1 MKQVTIECKK
11 FHEWDEETQE
21 RIISEHRDIN
31 VDRDWWISTYEDAS
45 NVGIK
50 ITGFALDRNRHC
62 TGKIDYPFDTAK
74 KIVEEHGESCETYK
88 TSKSYLEDYN
98 KIMSYEATGTEEE
111 EEIID
116 KDIEE
121 EIRDLDEEFIKSIL
135 EDYSIMLQREYEY
148 LQEDEAII
156 STFEANEYEFDKEGK
171 IW

>member
-11 FHEWDEETQE
+11 FHEWDEDTQQK
-21 RIISEHRDIN
+21 ILSEHRDIN
-31 VDRDWWISTYEDAS
+31 VDREWWESTYDDAK

-74 KIVEEHGESCETYK
+74 KIIQEHGESCETYK
-88 TSKSYLEDYN
+88 TAKAYLEDYN
-98 KIMSYEATGTEEE
+98 KMASKESE
-111 EEIID
+111 D

-148 LQEDEAII
+148 LLTDEAVK
-156 STFEANEYEFDKEGK
+156 STIEANEYEFDNEGK